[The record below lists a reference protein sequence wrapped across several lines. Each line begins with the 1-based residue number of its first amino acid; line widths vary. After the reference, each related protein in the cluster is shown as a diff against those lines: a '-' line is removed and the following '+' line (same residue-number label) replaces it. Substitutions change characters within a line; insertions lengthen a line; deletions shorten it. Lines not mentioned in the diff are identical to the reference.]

1 MKIRTRVAPS
11 PTGDPHVGTAY
22 MALFNWVF
30 AHSQGGE
37 FILRIEDTDVAR
49 STPESEEMILE
60 SLRWLGIDWAE
71 GPDVGGPHGPYRQ
84 SARKHIYQEHA
95 RRLLEQGHAFH
106 CFCTPERLEQMRTAQ
121 RAAGENPRYD
131 GHCLGLAEREVQ
143 QRLGSGETS
152 VIRMKVPS
160 VGVCRF
166 DDALRGSI
174 EIPWSQVDM
183 QVLIKQDGF
192 PTYHLAVVVDDHL
205 MEISHILRGE
215 EWINSVP
222 KHQLLY
228 RYFDWQMPVHCH
240 LPLLRNPDHSKL
252 SKRKNPTSI
261 NYYRRLGILPE
272 ALLNYLGMMGW
283 SMADEREI
291 FSARDMAADFEL
303 SRIHL
308 GGPVFDLTKLSWL
321 NGQYLR
327 RLAPD
332 EFMDRIQAWAL
343 NRDNL
348 ARLVPLIQERTE
360 RLSDIAPQVDYL
372 LGDRRPLTSADF
384 QHAKLDAEQ
393 VAQILDHVAR
403 EFDALRRWER
413 QELFDVCQGLSQWM
427 GLKIR
432 DFLFPLFIAV
442 SGRTV
447 SLPLFD
453 SMVFLGADLTRVRI
467 REALAALGVSNKQ
480 VKRLEKLYRD
490 YQTRDA
496 EPREDVGALA
506 RARSEDAN

>member
-49 STPESEEMILE
+49 STPESEQLILD
-60 SLRWLGIDWAE
+60 SLRWLGLDWNE

-95 RRLLEQGHAFH
+95 RRLLDQGDAFH
-106 CFCTPERLEQMRTAQ
+106 CFCTPARLDEMRIAQ

-131 GHCLGLAEREVQ
+131 GLCLGLGQDEVRR
-143 QRLGSGETS
+143 RLDAGEPH
-152 VIRMKVPS
+152 VIRMKVPED
-160 VGVCRF
+160 GVCSF
-166 DDALRGSI
+166 DDALRGPI

-183 QVLIKQDGF
+183 QVLVKQDGF

-205 MEISHILRGE
+205 MEITHILRGE

-228 RYFDWQMPVHCH
+228 RYFDWPMPVHCH
-240 LPLLRNPDHSKL
+240 LPLLRNPDQSKL
-252 SKRKNPTSI
+252 SKRKNPTSV

-272 ALLNYLGMMGW
+272 ALVNYLGMMGW
-283 SMADEREI
+283 SMPDEREI
-291 FSARDMAADFEL
+291 FTPAEIAADFRLEG
-303 SRIHL
+303 IHL
-308 GGPVFDLTKLSWL
+308 GGPVFDLAKLSWL

-327 RLAPD
+327 RLGSE
-332 EFMDRIQAWAL
+332 EFMDRIQEWAL
-343 NRDNL
+343 NRANL

-360 RLSDIAPQVDYL
+360 RLSDIAPQVEYL
-372 LGDRRPLTSADF
+372 LGDRRPLAAEDF
-384 QHAKLDAEQ
+384 QHPKLQPEQ
-393 VAQILDHVAR
+393 IAQILDHVSR
-403 EFDALRRWER
+403 EFDALRSWER
-413 QELFDVCQGLSQWM
+413 QQLFDICQALSQWM

-432 DFLFPLFIAV
+432 EFLFPLFIAI

-467 REALAALGVSNKQ
+467 REALAALGVSGKQ
-480 VKRLEKLYRD
+480 AKRLEKLHRD
-490 YQTRDA
+490 YLSHTSSLKQQ
-496 EPREDVGALA
+496 
-506 RARSEDAN
+506 